1 MVDDPSRRRFLRGAA
16 RGLAL
21 LPAAGLVAAGCG
33 GNGDDGDGFAT
44 TPPGRLPRSSGDD
57 ADVDL
62 LNGALAAEHRQVAA
76 YLSGLP
82 LLEGR
87 ALADARLFLTHERAH
102 VRRLRELVEGLGG
115 TPAGPRPS
123 YDFGL
128 PGNGRDILRS
138 LEQIEQQTISVYM
151 QIVPRLADPLLR
163 ATIASIAA
171 CEAEHAACLL
181 ERLGRWP
188 LPTAFVTGGR

>member
-1 MVDDPSRRRFLRGAA
+1 VVDDPSRRSFLRGAA
-16 RGLAL
+16 RGLAV
-21 LPAAGLVAAGCG
+21 LPAAGLLAAGCG
-33 GNGDDGDGFAT
+33 GDGDDGGFAT
-44 TPPGRLPRSSGDD
+44 TPPGGRLPSSGDD

-62 LNGALAAEHRQVAA
+62 LNGALAAEHRLVAA

-87 ALADARLFLTHERAH
+87 ALADGELFLEQERAH
-102 VRRLRELVEGLGG
+102 VARLRELIGNAGG
-115 TPAGPRPS
+115 TPLGPRPS

-138 LEQIEQQTISVYM
+138 LESVEQQTIAVYL
-151 QIVPRLADPLLR
+151 QLVPRLADPLLR
-163 ATIASIAA
+163 ATIASIVA
-171 CEAEHAACLL
+171 CEAEHVACLL

-188 LPTAFVTGGR
+188 LPTAFVTGGS